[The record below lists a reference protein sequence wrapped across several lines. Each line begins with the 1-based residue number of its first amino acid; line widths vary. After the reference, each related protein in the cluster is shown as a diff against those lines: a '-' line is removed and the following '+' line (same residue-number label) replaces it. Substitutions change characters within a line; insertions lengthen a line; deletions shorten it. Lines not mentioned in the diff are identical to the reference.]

1 MSATNGLGRQN
12 AIHSSAELVSQQIQG
27 VSQQIQGLGKE
38 LEGLGQAIQNLV
50 NELQSLKPPAAPGAG
65 ADEAAMVAYQDAM
78 QRYND
83 QVNRIRGRIDELNAR
98 SQQIANKIGEL
109 QDKIRRLEGS
119 DMPAAQRRDT
129 ERQEAELKMARE
141 KYESIAKTT
150 ESSQA
155 KMDADEAGKRETT
168 RKQMRVGGSAA
179 TTDTS
184 ATSDQRLS
192 VRVQWRNTEL
202 RVNEQSDLKT
212 IVRAFSLVLGTVGDG
227 SDFARRANPAIAMP
241 YSPGAGLPPVG
252 TP

>member
-1 MSATNGLGRQN
+1 MSATHGLGRQN

-65 ADEAAMVAYQDAM
+65 ADDAAIAAYQDAM
-78 QRYND
+78 NRYND
-83 QVNRIRGRIDELNAR
+83 QVNKIRGRIDELNNR

-109 QDKIRRLEGS
+109 QDKIRRLENS
-119 DMPAAQRRDT
+119 DMPAAVRRDA

-141 KYESIAKTT
+141 KYESIAKVT
-150 ESSQA
+150 EASQN
-155 KMDADEAGKRETT
+155 KLDADEAAKRESTK
-168 RKQMRVGGSAA
+168 KQMRVGGNTQTSD
-179 TTDTS
+179 TTAST
-184 ATSDQRLS
+184 DQRLS
-192 VRVQWRNTEL
+192 LRVQWRNSEV
-202 RVNEQSDLKT
+202 RVSDTSDLKT
-212 IVRAFSLVLGTVGDG
+212 IVRAFTMVLGTVGDG

-241 YSPGAGLPPVG
+241 YSPGTGLPPVN